1 MRGLRTRSVGAGAVV
16 VALAASTLAVASSP
30 AQADPAHPGAFTDA
44 EIAAGR
50 SLLSHVPA
58 DFRLTCEIAALDKV
72 PEPDGIVADVN
83 CSPHDDAVNS
93 VEYEQFDSQEH
104 VDAEYTRLLG
114 DAKGTPP
121 SGCTGDAPYTISDQP
136 AGRATCVHDSLGN
149 SIDYTYT
156 PLLVVGSIGQYR
168 DHGGPDI
175 KGLNDFSN
183 NSAGPNATAEE
194 IPSLLT
200 QDEQQ
205 QAVDDLVGHLP
216 AAIVKHCT
224 ANDPESNP
232 WKSASL
238 SCEKPTHGVFTANYD
253 AYRDGRELC
262 ERLRPG
268 HVGQALGEE
277 EQVLPRERYVVGRRE
292 DPGQVRVLDRPVE
305 DHPPRVGRR
314 QPADRRRC
322 VRAVRGRLQRAPR
335 FLHWWDTKG
344 SITP

>member
-1 MRGLRTRSVGAGAVV
+1 MRGLRTRWIGAGAVV

-93 VEYEQFDSQEH
+93 VEFEQFDSQEH

-136 AGRATCVHDSLGN
+136 AGRAACVHDSLGN

-253 AYRDGRELC
+253 AYRDDASYANAFD
-262 ERLRPG
+262 PD
-268 HVGQALGEE
+268 ALAKLS
-277 EQVLPRERYVVGRRE
+277 VKKNKSC
-292 DPGQVRVLDRPVE
+292 
-305 DHPPRVGRR
+305 
-314 QPADRRRC
+314 PASGTWSADGKTQGKYAC
-322 VRAVRGRLQRAPR
+322 WIDQSKTTHLVWGVDSQRIVADAFAQSGDGFTSAQ